1 MEAKKV
7 KNKLVSVLQN
17 ITKQVTEA
25 LAKARFF
32 VPGKNL
38 CRA

>member
-17 ITKQVTEA
+17 LTFFTEA